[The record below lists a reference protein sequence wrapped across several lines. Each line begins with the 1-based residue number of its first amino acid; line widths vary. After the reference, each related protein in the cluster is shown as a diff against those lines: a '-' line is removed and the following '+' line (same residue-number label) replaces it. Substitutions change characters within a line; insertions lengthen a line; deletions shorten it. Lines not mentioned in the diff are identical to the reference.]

1 MRFACIVF
9 QKEKSM
15 IAQQYRRI
23 PFPLIGAALF
33 GLLVGVY
40 LFAWKRKRSEKRK
53 SATVIGH
60 RVEKH
65 PDDVLKH
72 WTAEKMRDAKPA
84 PLPKVDALE
93 RGKEDVQSPSDK

>member
-1 MRFACIVF
+1 
-9 QKEKSM
+9 M

-23 PFPLIGAALF
+23 SPLPLMGAVLLSLLIGI
-33 GLLVGVY
+33 Y
-40 LFAWKRKRSEKRK
+40 LFAWKRKRSSKRNAA
-53 SATVIGH
+53 SVISH

-72 WTAEKMRDAKPA
+72 WTADKMREAKPM
-84 PLPKVDALE
+84 PLPKADALE